1 MSTLGNNYL
10 DQCEQCKST
19 GLALLPV
26 RYAVLPANVQASIP
40 EALKCGNVQ
49 GVDLDPAH
57 FKYGLRVIRPGF
69 IYLFYEQ
76 GPEGK
81 NYWEVY
87 SVDPNGTLHLMASP
101 AFAFALTV
109 PYSCSRK
116 HHHSIATEFLTIRS
130 PDECGKIWLAFSEHK
145 WSKETVRYYEDEANR
160 KGRFQ
165 VFQPAEWIKG
175 TTQQAH
181 AAEVFGALPEVLEY
195 KADTSRL
202 TLPSPSDKTGK
213 FSDDADK
220 QYAFKSEQFE
230 QLSTRYPLLLRN
242 DKTHLAST
250 YDLMASRS
258 TDEIGNRNGTPLV
271 FALWDAIGCTHELAG
286 FRNEAL
292 GRVTQYRTEREKE
305 FDALAAIHGA
315 KKALGDQAAEKAVD
329 KIREVHYRPK
339 SYFEQEVAAGR
350 WLDFPYQIT
359 ELETEADPYNPNPEP
374 TIKVEVFR
382 DGWEERHEKARQ
394 AARDEFDEEEWPTY
408 EANLDLKRM
417 DTFKSQYYAVQTI
430 AEDYARE
437 RSRQLI
443 NWLEAPLLVD
453 TLRDYAP
460 DNIKDGVAFE
470 EVVAEAINGLTISDE
485 GEAKINAW
493 IAELK
498 ASPTNLFWRAFVL
511 NQKKA
516 YGDLA
521 AALQLATGAAQE
533 ILNEENWKS
542 TLAELNNAE
551 SLAGVYQQA
560 ASAYAAGGNNHAAQ
574 DPTRLS
580 NMDKLGASTA
590 PLVFRHFRVKQHGLY
605 VKEKVIQHLFFLRA
619 FATPEAS
626 AHVVVEQIRWQKIAN
641 VTVVRQFEGIGERA
655 AATSASSAAGTT
667 ELRAALDAAHT
678 SAASISGAHS
688 GNFSL
693 IRDARWSLLVG
704 LIELFNLGKI
714 TAFDLED
721 GSAKSKFAAT
731 ASMMALTAIMFDI
744 AATREEKLAGD
755 ATAAFQKLKVAGA
768 SLAGA
773 AAGIGVV
780 TDFADGWSTWKKG
793 RITLASAYATKGIV
807 GFGYAG
813 LVLAQA
819 GVPAAAILSRLG
831 VGAATVQT
839 MEAVGNVA
847 TAILRF
853 RVALLL
859 PVGVWLA
866 VGLVVAQVVIWL
878 LEPDALETWCE
889 SCAFGNEPDLTWGT
903 DKQMDEFRKSLG
915 QVL

>member
-40 EALKCGNVQ
+40 EALKCSNVQ
-49 GVDLDPAH
+49 EVDLDPAH

-130 PDECGKIWLAFSEHK
+130 PEECGKIWLAFSEHK

-165 VFQPAEWIKG
+165 VFQPAKWIKG

-181 AAEVFGALPEVLEY
+181 AAEVFGTLPEVLEY
-195 KADTSRL
+195 KADTNRL

-213 FSDDADK
+213 FSDEADK
-220 QYAFKSEQFE
+220 QYAFRSEQFE

-250 YDLMASRS
+250 YEVMASRS

-329 KIREVHYRPK
+329 KIREIHYRPK
-339 SYFEQEVAAGR
+339 SYFEQEVAVGR
-350 WLDFPYQIT
+350 WSDNPYRTT

-374 TIKVEVFR
+374 IIKVEVLR

-394 AARDEFDEEEWPTY
+394 AARDEFDKEEWPTY

-443 NWLEAPLLVD
+443 NWLEAPLLVN

-470 EVVAEAINGLTISDE
+470 EVVAEAINGLTISED
-485 GEAKINAW
+485 GEAKIESW
-493 IAELK
+493 IGELK

-516 YGDLA
+516 YDDLA
-521 AALQLATGAAQE
+521 TALNL
-533 ILNEENWKS
+533 
-542 TLAELNNAE
+542 
-551 SLAGVYQQA
+551 A
-560 ASAYAAGGNNHAAQ
+560 ASATDEILTEVDWRNTLAQLDDSGTIANVYREGASVYAAEGNSHAAH
-574 DPTRLS
+574 DLTRLS
-580 NMDKLGASTA
+580 NMDKLGGSTA
-590 PLVFRHFRVKQHGLY
+590 PLVFKHFRVHQPGIY
-605 VKEKVIQHLFFLRA
+605 VKEKVIQYLFCLRA

-626 AHVVVEQIRWQKIAN
+626 ADLVTEQIRNQKTAN
-641 VTVVRQFEGIGERA
+641 STVVQRFKGIGERA
-655 AATSASSAAGTT
+655 AAAHTSNAGTA
-667 ELRAALDAAHT
+667 ELRAAIDAAHKSTT
-678 SAASISGAHS
+678 SIPGAHS

-714 TAFDLED
+714 TAFDLEE

-731 ASMMALTAIMFDI
+731 ASMIALTAIMFEI
-744 AATREEKLAGD
+744 TATREEKLAGD
-755 ATAAFQKLKVAGA
+755 ATTAFHKLKVAGA
-768 SLAGA
+768 LLAGL
-773 AAGIGVV
+773 AAGVGVV
-780 TDFADGWSTWKKG
+780 TDFVDGVSNWKKG
-793 RITLASAYATKGIV
+793 RVSLGATYLTKGFV
-807 GFGYAG
+807 GFGYG
-813 LVLAQA
+813 SLVLAQA
-819 GVPAAAILSRLG
+819 GVPASAILSRLG
-831 VGAATVQT
+831 VRTATVQT
-839 MEAVGNVA
+839 IETVGNAA

-866 VGLVVAQVVIWL
+866 VGLIVAQVVIWL

-889 SCAFGNEPDLTWGT
+889 ASAFGIEPDLTWDT
-903 DKQMDEFRKSLG
+903 EKQMDEFRKSLS